1 MIADT
6 SFGTERISIVDRL
19 KYRDFDSSFSART
32 GYYSA
37 MGLGSGYTGSASQ
50 NTRMISWMKANGYA
64 SGSSSI
70 PYDQLAWTQEN
81 GSEAI
86 VRKSDG
92 ALLTPL
98 GRGDSVFS
106 ADATKNLWAMA
117 NDPTDFISA
126 HTVSMAPI
134 CDVVGGG
141 SIENN
146 IDLEITLP
154 NVSNYSDF
162 MNSARSDPKFEK
174 LIQAMTVDRMAG
186 RSSVAKNNIRW

>member
-1 MIADT
+1 
-6 SFGTERISIVDRL
+6 
-19 KYRDFDSSFSART
+19 
-32 GYYSA
+32 

-64 SGSSSI
+64 SGSNSI

-81 GSEAI
+81 GGEAI

>member
-1 MIADT
+1 M
-6 SFGTERISIVDRL
+6 
-19 KYRDFDSSFSART
+19 
-32 GYYSA
+32 
-37 MGLGSGYTGSASQ
+37 
-50 NTRMISWMKANGYA
+50 
-64 SGSSSI
+64 
-70 PYDQLAWTQEN
+70 
-81 GSEAI
+81 
-86 VRKSDG
+86 
-92 ALLTPL
+92 